1 MVKVRNAARGG
12 LAWLGLALLLT
23 GAAPES
29 VVPQTLPGPDGRPV
43 AMKAPDGGATAIV
56 FYSSECPISNA
67 YSTTLNRLVAES
79 PAARVR
85 LVGVC
90 VNPDLTDADVA
101 AHARDFGLKFPVVR
115 DRRGTLAARLGATVT
130 PEAFVIDARG
140 RVRYHGRID
149 DQFAGR
155 GKANAS
161 SDTHELKDAIDAVLA
176 GRARPSRTSRLSAA
190 RSPTRPRRRTPRPA
204 RSSE

>member
-1 MVKVRNAARGG
+1 MVTVRNATWDR
-12 LAWLGLALLLT
+12 LAWLGLALWLT

-29 VVPQTLPGPDGRPV
+29 VVPPTLPGPDGRPV
-43 AMKAPDGGATAIV
+43 ALKAPDGGAAAVV

-67 YSTTLNRLVAES
+67 YSTTLNRLVAET

-90 VNPDLTDADVA
+90 VDPDLTDADVI

-115 DRRGTLAARLGATVT
+115 DRRGALAARLGATVT
-130 PEAFVIDARG
+130 PEAFVIDAAG

-149 DQFAGR
+149 DQFAAR
-155 GKANAS
+155 GKANANS
-161 SDTHELKDAIDAVLA
+161 ETHELRDAIDAVLCPIPDPPPTTDARA
-176 GRARPSRTSRLSAA
+176 GKN
-190 RSPTRPRRRTPRPA
+190 
-204 RSSE
+204 E